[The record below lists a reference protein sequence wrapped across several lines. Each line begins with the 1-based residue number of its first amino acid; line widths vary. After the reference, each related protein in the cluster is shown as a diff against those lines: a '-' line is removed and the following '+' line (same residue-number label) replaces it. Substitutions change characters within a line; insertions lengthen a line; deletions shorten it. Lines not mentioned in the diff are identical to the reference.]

1 MPLPRASHVAV
12 PAKKTTVKKDKP
24 AAVGKGNNNIWA
36 FLGTD
41 DMAVKDAATAL
52 SRKLISPEDAE
63 FGLELVDGSADNS
76 EHAERVIRNTIE
88 ALQTLPFFG
97 GEKVVWLR
105 GVNFLADNVTGR
117 SETTQ
122 NALATLMAYMEAG
135 VPADVKFILSASEV
149 DKRRS
154 FFLNL
159 KKVAT
164 LEVFDLIDTSRSGW
178 EEAVADLVES
188 HARELDLTFEDD
200 ALAHFV
206 MLAGEDSRQ
215 IRNELEKLD
224 LYLGETRRAT
234 IADIRAIV
242 SQTKA
247 GVVFELGNALGKRHL
262 EDCLYLV
269 DELIAQKENA
279 VGILL
284 AAIVP
289 KVRNLYQ
296 AKALEERCRPP
307 LGNYAAY
314 SAAISKLPEKERAHL
329 PMKKDGTGL
338 NLFPLFLSAKE
349 AANFT
354 TSELRNALTECLKA
368 NRRLV
373 TSSLDPTIV
382 LNQLLIRILA

>member
-1 MPLPRASHVAV
+1 M
-12 PAKKTTVKKDKP
+12 PAKKTAAKKEKP
-24 AAVGKGNNNIWA
+24 AAGNNNVWA
-36 FLGTD
+36 FVGTD

-76 EHAERVIRNTIE
+76 EHAERIVRNTLE

-105 GVNFLADNVTGR
+105 GVNFLADTVTGR
-117 SETTQ
+117 SESTQ
-122 NALATLMAYMEAG
+122 TALASLMAFMEAG
-135 VPADVKFILSASEV
+135 VPPDVKFILSASEV

-159 KKVAT
+159 KKVAQ
-164 LEVFDLIDTSRSGW
+164 LEVFDLIDTSRAGW
-178 EEAVADLVES
+178 EEAVADLVENL
-188 HARELDLTFEDD
+188 ARELDLTFEDE
-200 ALAHFV
+200 ALAHFI

-224 LYLGETRRAT
+224 LYLGDERRAN
-234 IADIRAIV
+234 IDDVRAIV

-247 GVVFELGNALGKRHL
+247 GVVFELGNALGKRRL
-262 EDCLYLV
+262 DECLHLV

-296 AKALEERCRPP
+296 AKSLEERCRPP
-307 LGNYAAY
+307 LGSYPAY
-314 SAAISKLPEKERAHL
+314 SAAIGKLPEKERAHL
-329 PMKKDGTGL
+329 PMKKDGSGL
-338 NLFPLFLSAKE
+338 NVFPLYLAARE
-349 AANFT
+349 AQNFT
-354 TSELRNALTECLKA
+354 SAELRNALDECLKA

-373 TSSLDPTIV
+373 TSSLDPVIV
-382 LNQLLIRILA
+382 LNQLLVRILSGRN

>member
-1 MPLPRASHVAV
+1 M
-12 PAKKTTVKKDKP
+12 PAKKTATPKKEKKP
-24 AAVGKGNNNIWA
+24 AAAGNNNVWA
-36 FLGTD
+36 FVGTD

-52 SRKLISPEDAE
+52 SRKLMPAEDAE
-63 FGLELVDGSADNS
+63 FGLEIVEGGADNS
-76 EHAERVIRNTIE
+76 EHAERIIRNAME

-105 GVNFLADNVTGR
+105 GVNFLADTVTGR
-117 SETTQ
+117 SEATQ
-122 NALATLMAYMEAG
+122 NALATLMEFMEGG
-135 VPADVKFILSASEV
+135 VPPDVKFIISASEV

-159 KKVAT
+159 KKVAQ

-178 EEAVADLVES
+178 EEAVADLVENL
-188 HARELDLTFEDD
+188 ARDLDLTFEDD
-200 ALAHFV
+200 ALAHFI
-206 MLAGEDSRQ
+206 MLSGEDSRQ

-224 LYLGETRRAT
+224 LYLGDERRAT
-234 IADIRAIV
+234 IDDVRAIV

-262 EDCLYLV
+262 ADCLYLV
-269 DELIAQKENA
+269 DELIAQKESA
-279 VGILL
+279 IGILL

-289 KVRNLYQ
+289 KVRNLHQ

-307 LGNYAAY
+307 LGSYAAY
-314 SAAISKLPEKERAHL
+314 SAAISKLPEKERSHL

-338 NLFPLFLSAKE
+338 NVFPLFLAAKE
-349 AANFT
+349 AASFT
-354 TSELRNALTECLKA
+354 GAELRNALDECLKA

-373 TSSLDPTIV
+373 TSSLDPVIV
-382 LNQLLIRILA
+382 LNQLLIRILTYKN